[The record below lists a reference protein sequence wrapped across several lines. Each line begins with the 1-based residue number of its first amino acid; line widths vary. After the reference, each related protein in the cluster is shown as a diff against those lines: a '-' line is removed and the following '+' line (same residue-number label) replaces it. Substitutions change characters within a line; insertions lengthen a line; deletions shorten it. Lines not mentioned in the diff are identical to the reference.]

1 MFGRAEMIIKVARRC
16 CTLSLSLYETVNH
29 RLIMTCSIVLLVCHI
44 LREFKLCLIYQ
55 FNNHILSWIFAQ
67 SNTRLVIIKFMW
79 VNLLCHATVIQS
91 TLLCSLLNSFVFFL
105 LFFTVTHCK
114 SMLYVHTLSIPKTT
128 QSNLD

>member
-29 RLIMTCSIVLLVCHI
+29 WLIMTCSIVLLVCHI

-91 TLLCSLLNSFVFFL
+91 TLLCSLLNSFVFFYSSL
-105 LFFTVTHCK
+105 LLHTASPCFMFTHFLFQKLPSQT
-114 SMLYVHTLSIPKTT
+114 
-128 QSNLD
+128 